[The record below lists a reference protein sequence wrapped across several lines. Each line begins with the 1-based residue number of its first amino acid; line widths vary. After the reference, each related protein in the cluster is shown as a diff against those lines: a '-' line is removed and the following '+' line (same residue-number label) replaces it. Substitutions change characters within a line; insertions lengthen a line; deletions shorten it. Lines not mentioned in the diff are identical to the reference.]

1 MQRDRG
7 GLLYCFEFTIDI
19 QERQRCF
26 KRSLKI
32 KDNL

>member
-7 GLLYCFEFTIDI
+7 SLLYNFEFTIDI

-26 KRSLKI
+26 KPGTV
-32 KDNL
+32 N